1 MEVVI
6 NLFRHRLVD
15 PGDGFE
21 IGQAG
26 GGDAAGRAEV
36 QQQRAFTLPP
46 DSGNLVQRRTGDVGG
61 TLGALAGYS
70 VSLWRFRGDWIVF
83 TIMLMVGATS
93 VPVVSQGGEN
103 NEYRSPRFT
112 VRLDFIRYES

>member
-1 MEVVI
+1 MGPAQHDALVILALPVEVVI

-61 TLGALAGYS
+61 TLGA
-70 VSLWRFRGDWIVF
+70 
-83 TIMLMVGATS
+83 MVLC
-93 VPVVSQGGEN
+93 P
-103 NEYRSPRFT
+103 
-112 VRLDFIRYES
+112 